1 LHAADPDIEREPT
14 GGLCDGFEKDILTT
28 VQTFWDQHSLT
39 VDVDELSAMAL
50 ELFQRRADEFAV
62 EEGAEVSTADVT
74 AEMIHD
80 HYGGFHAGGGQALKA
95 SLKLAASYHMVNARC
110 ADVLSSDD

>member
-1 LHAADPDIEREPT
+1 MHAADPNIEREPT
-14 GGLCDGFEKDILTT
+14 GGLCDGYEKDILTT

-62 EEGAEVSTADVT
+62 EEGAEVRGLQPRTLLQCLT
-74 AEMIHD
+74 
-80 HYGGFHAGGGQALKA
+80 
-95 SLKLAASYHMVNARC
+95 LAPF
-110 ADVLSSDD
+110 